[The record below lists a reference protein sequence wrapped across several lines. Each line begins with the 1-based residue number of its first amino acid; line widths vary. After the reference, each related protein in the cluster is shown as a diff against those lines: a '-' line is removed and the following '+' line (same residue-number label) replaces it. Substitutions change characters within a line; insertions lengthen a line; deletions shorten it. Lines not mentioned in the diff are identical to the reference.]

1 MNENEKMVK
10 EIVDQVKSGM
20 LTKEMVDNMLDEK
33 TKNLLTAD
41 SLKEIETAVKEQGN
55 SIKEMKEKSEQ
66 KPKTMKQV
74 LSENADALKKAIAE
88 KRSFEIAFKTDVLRS
103 SISSAYQGYRL
114 PDIGQAAYAG
124 TPLRDLFR
132 RVTGVFENGVI
143 RYTDQNTVT
152 RNAKTISEAGTY
164 PESALSWITRT
175 LLIEKIGDTIP
186 VSEEAL
192 ADLDFVEG
200 EIRRLLE
207 VNVALK
213 EEAQLW
219 SGDGNTPNLKG
230 VYTTATA
237 FNSGAYAGYKPAD
250 ANLFDLIRV
259 MSVQIMNGKESKYR
273 VNGVLI
279 NPSDMLQMDLNKDTD
294 GRYLIPPFAIITPTG
309 EVTVKGVRV
318 IECPAVTAN
327 TMVVGD
333 FNMGTIYEREGFT
346 AEFGYGD
353 GQFITDMM
361 TLKVRKR
368 EALLIRNID
377 AGAFLKSTN
386 ITTDIANITAATT

>member
-1 MNENEKMVK
+1 
-10 EIVDQVKSGM
+10 
-20 LTKEMVDNMLDEK
+20 
-33 TKNLLTAD
+33 
-41 SLKEIETAVKEQGN
+41 
-55 SIKEMKEKSEQ
+55 
-66 KPKTMKQV
+66 
-74 LSENADALKKAIAE
+74 
-88 KRSFEIAFKTDVLRS
+88 
-103 SISSAYQGYRL
+103 
-114 PDIGQAAYAG
+114 
-124 TPLRDLFR
+124 LRDLFR